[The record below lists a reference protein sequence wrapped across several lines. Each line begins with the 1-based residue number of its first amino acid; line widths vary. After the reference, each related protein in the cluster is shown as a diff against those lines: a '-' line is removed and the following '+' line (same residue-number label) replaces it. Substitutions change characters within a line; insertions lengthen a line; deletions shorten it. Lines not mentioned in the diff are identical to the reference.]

1 MNNKAWGILF
11 ALVLIMLIPA
21 GVSALAT
28 LNGGQVTIG
37 QPVPD
42 DVFASGGTI
51 DVNAPV
57 DSLIAAGGTINLNA
71 PVKGDVIAAGGTI
84 NVNGDIG
91 GKLVAAGGTI
101 NVNSGAGTNA
111 VLAGGSVSI
120 AEGATIGRDAM
131 ISGGQVS
138 NAGNIA
144 GNLTVRAR
152 SFENT
157 GTAGHVDVELS
168 DPGEEFSRILS
179 IFGIVFTIGMLILG
193 LVLLHVAP
201 GHFMVVEE
209 EVRKSAIIK
218 TVAGFFAIIISLV
231 VLVLI
236 SITIVMLPIA
246 LLLWMAFFAGLLL
259 STLFVSLALGRF
271 LALHIKWEASP
282 WQMFLVG
289 FVILNVASRI
299 PVAGIIILVIS
310 VSLGF
315 AAFFSTLYQNRE
327 KILGKGPEV

>member
-1 MNNKAWGILF
+1 MHNKIRI
-11 ALVLIMLIPA
+11 ALLALMLVMLIPA

-28 LNGGQVTIG
+28 YNGGQVIIG

-42 DVFASGGTI
+42 DVFASGGMI
-51 DVNAPV
+51 DMNAPV
-57 DSLIAAGGTINLNA
+57 DSLIAAGGTININA

-101 NVNSGAGTNA
+101 NVNSNVGTNA
-111 VLAGGSVSI
+111 VLAGGSVNI
-120 AEGATIGRDAM
+120 GEGTTIGRDAM

-144 GNLTVRAR
+144 GNLSVRAR
-152 SFENT
+152 TFENT
-157 GTAGHVDVELS
+157 GKAGQLNVDLS
-168 DPGEEFSRILS
+168 EPRDEFSRIFS
-179 IFGIVFTIGMLILG
+179 IFGIIFTIGMFILG
-193 LVLLHVAP
+193 LLLLHFAP
-201 GHFMVVEE
+201 GHFMAVGE
-209 EVRKSAIIK
+209 EVRKSAIVK
-218 TVAGFFAIIISLV
+218 TIAGFFAIIIALV

-236 SITIVMLPIA
+236 SITIVLLPVA

-271 LALHIKWEASP
+271 LAVKAKWEAPP

-289 FVILNVASRI
+289 FVILNLASRI
-299 PVAGIIILVIS
+299 PVAGIIVLVIS

-315 AAFFSTLYQNRE
+315 AAFFSALYQNRSR
-327 KILGKGPEV
+327 ILGESSPE

>member
-1 MNNKAWGILF
+1 MHNKARGVIL
-11 ALVLIMLIPA
+11 ALILIMLIPA

-28 LNGGQVTIG
+28 YNGGQVTIG
-37 QPVPD
+37 QPVQD

-57 DSLIAAGGTINLNA
+57 DSLIVAGGTINLNA

-101 NVNSGAGTNA
+101 NVNSGIGTNA
-111 VLAGGSVSI
+111 VLAGGTVNI
-120 AEGATIGRDAM
+120 AQGATVGRDAM

-138 NAGNIA
+138 SAGNIA

-152 SFENT
+152 TFENT

-168 DPGEEFSRILS
+168 EPRGEFSRIFT
-179 IFGIVFTIGMLILG
+179 IFGIIFTIGMLILG

-201 GHFMVVEE
+201 RYFIAVEE
-209 EVRKSAIIK
+209 EVRKSAIVK
-218 TVAGFFAIIISLV
+218 TVAGFFAIVVSLV

-236 SITIVMLPIA
+236 SITIVLLPVA
-246 LLLWMAFFAGLLL
+246 LLLWMAFFAALLL

-271 LALHIKWEASP
+271 IALKVRWGAPP
-282 WQMFLVG
+282 WQMFLLG
-289 FVILNVASRI
+289 FVILNLASRI
-299 PVAGIIILVIS
+299 PVAGIIVLVIS

-315 AAFFSTLYQNRE
+315 AAFFVTLYQNRD
-327 KILGKGPEV
+327 KILGTPLAE